1 MSFRKNLNVQKLGLT
16 DDNEVQLNKDY
27 LTRIMRKNSD
37 DHSNTTLYKN
47 YYKNTKNLI
56 DQAMQ
61 VLDGEKAY
69 NDANLDKYL
78 MGIKNIKPEK
88 KSLPKVLP

>member
-1 MSFRKNLNVQKLGLT
+1 
-16 DDNEVQLNKDY
+16 
-27 LTRIMRKNSD
+27 MRKNSD

-88 KSLPKVLP
+88 KSLPKILPQIHDIGLKVKLRNKLSKADETFY

>member
-1 MSFRKNLNVQKLGLT
+1 
-16 DDNEVQLNKDY
+16 
-27 LTRIMRKNSD
+27 
-37 DHSNTTLYKN
+37 
-47 YYKNTKNLI
+47 
-56 DQAMQ
+56 MQ

-69 NDANLDKYL
+69 NDENLDKYL

>member
-1 MSFRKNLNVQKLGLT
+1 MSFRKNLNLQKLGLT

>member
-1 MSFRKNLNVQKLGLT
+1 VNLQKIGLV
-16 DDNEVQLNKDY
+16 DEFDNKDY
-27 LTRIMRKNSD
+27 KARIFRKNSD